1 MVITETAPAKINLFL
16 HVTGRR
22 GDGYHL
28 LESLV
33 VFADIGDTVRVARAN
48 DLELKIYGPF
58 AGDVPIGSDNLVT
71 KAAAHLATLLDRR
84 PETTIELE
92 KALPV
97 AAGIGGGSTDAAAC
111 IRALM
116 KLWGEELD
124 PLRLQDM
131 ALQLGADVP
140 VCLACRPAWMTGV
153 GEQLCFDVQLP
164 DLPVLLVNPRVAV
177 PTGKVFSK
185 LPPRSGDPV
194 PRSSV
199 SFDSATLLGFLHET
213 RNDLELA
220 AIEIAPIIAD
230 VLTAQRKLRGCRLAR
245 MSGSGAT
252 CFAVFDAVAER
263 DSAARRLTQRHP
275 EWWVQPAMCRGA

>member
-48 DLELKIYGPF
+48 DLELKTYGPF
-58 AGDVPIGSDNLVT
+58 AGDVPIGNDNLVIE
-71 KAAAHLATLLDRR
+71 AATHLAALLDHP

-97 AAGIGGGSTDAAAC
+97 AAGIGGGSADAAAC

-131 ALQLGADVP
+131 ALRLGADVP

-153 GEQLCFDVQLP
+153 GEQLCFDVRLP

-252 CFAVFDAVAER
+252 CFAVFDTVSER
-263 DSAARRLTQRHP
+263 DIAARWLTQRHP